1 MLLPANIPRCAIGV
15 CSVDFQC
22 LWPTTGPA
30 AKTTSDAESS
40 VESSSTTAQAGSTA
54 MLGLVGLVGLAGL
67 IPLIGYFII
76 QRRSHTQLRDIE
88 VMQMQLSTSN
98 SQPMNTLAS
107 PGTSTVPARSPD
119 VLPSPFGV

>member
-1 MLLPANIPRCAIGV
+1 MGV

-22 LWPTTGPA
+22 LWPTTGSA

-40 VESSSTTAQAGSTA
+40 LESSSTTAQVGSTA

-67 IPLIGYFII
+67 IPLIGYCII